1 MCLIVVVTRQLT
13 WQYVIGLQYKS
24 PCVVTETVTLSH
36 LSSMQNYCNNNAR
49 KWQTLIVS
57 KAIARKFLHQKGLR
71 AWSSCSVYGSFVEIP
86 FYIFIHCSEL
96 QFLTSL
102 KNIYLYT
109 FSNFLCAQGES
120 HPSGPSPS
128 HAKSH
133 SYSVCGSW
141 THCYNLACY
150 RLSVSRDKRK
160 NSEYLPL
167 PSPPPFFLAFARP
180 DRLRAWVRLQI
191 FCSGTI

>member
-24 PCVVTETVTLSH
+24 SCVVTETVTLSH

-57 KAIARKFLHQKGLR
+57 SAIARKFLHQKGLR

-96 QFLTSL
+96 RFLTSL
-102 KNIYLYT
+102 KNIYLYI
-109 FSNFLCAQGES
+109 FSNFRLCVRVNFIRLDGLLRTLSPAQ
-120 HPSGPSPS
+120 
-128 HAKSH
+128 
-133 SYSVCGSW
+133 
-141 THCYNLACY
+141 L
-150 RLSVSRDKRK
+150 
-160 NSEYLPL
+160 
-167 PSPPPFFLAFARP
+167 
-180 DRLRAWVRLQI
+180 
-191 FCSGTI
+191 FCMRQLDTLL

>member
-24 PCVVTETVTLSH
+24 SCVVTETVTLSH

-57 KAIARKFLHQKGLR
+57 SAIARKFLHQKGLR

-102 KNIYLYT
+102 KNIYLYI
-109 FSNFLCAQGES
+109 FSNFRLCVGWISSVWTVSFAPQVR
-120 HPSGPSPS
+120 
-128 HAKSH
+128 H

-150 RLSVSRDKRK
+150 RFIS
-160 NSEYLPL
+160 
-167 PSPPPFFLAFARP
+167 
-180 DRLRAWVRLQI
+180 
-191 FCSGTI
+191 